1 MTNFLVIQSS
11 MRYDAS
17 VSRQLSNQLVNQLA
31 KPEDTIVVRDLNEA
45 MHFVTERSFAAV
57 KTPATERTSD
67 QQTLAALADTMIA
80 ELQQADIVVI
90 GAPIYNFGPTATLK
104 AWADLV
110 ARGGTTFTYK
120 EGRSVGLLPD
130 KRAYVIVVSG
140 GTRVHSDIDF
150 LTPWLIHFL
159 GFIGIKAVDVIA
171 ADGIYSKEG
180 EQKIQDV
187 HSQIADLATYPPN
200 L

>member
-1 MTNFLVIQSS
+1 MTNVLVIQSS

-17 VSRQLSNQLVNQLA
+17 VSRQLSNQLVSQLA
-31 KPEDTIVVRDLNEA
+31 TPEDTVVVRDLNEA

-57 KTPATERTSD
+57 KTPAGDRTPE
-67 QQTLAALADTMIA
+67 QQATAALADTMIA

-120 EGRSVGLLPD
+120 EGRPVGLLVD
-130 KRAYVIVVSG
+130 KKAYVIVVSG
-140 GTRVHSDIDF
+140 GTQVHSDIDF

-159 GFIGIKAVDVIA
+159 GFIGINDIDVIA
-171 ADGIYSKEG
+171 ADGIYRQDG
-180 EQKIQDV
+180 EQKIQDA
-187 HSQIADLATYPPN
+187 HSKIDYLTAA
-200 L
+200 